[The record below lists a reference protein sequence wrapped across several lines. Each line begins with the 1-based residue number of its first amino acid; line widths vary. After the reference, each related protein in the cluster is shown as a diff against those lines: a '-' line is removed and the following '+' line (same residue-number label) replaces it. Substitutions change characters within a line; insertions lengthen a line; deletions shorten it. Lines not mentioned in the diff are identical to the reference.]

1 MSNTKEINIDSFLL
15 LIQVSVSCTNDHPPK
30 LEVLGF
36 KPIPTDLVGKFGSQ
50 LSNSNEDLISSSQ
63 RGNGAGPSK
72 M

>member
-1 MSNTKEINIDSFLL
+1 MII
-15 LIQVSVSCTNDHPPK
+15 PPK

-36 KPIPTDLVGKFGSQ
+36 KPIPTDLVVKFGSQ